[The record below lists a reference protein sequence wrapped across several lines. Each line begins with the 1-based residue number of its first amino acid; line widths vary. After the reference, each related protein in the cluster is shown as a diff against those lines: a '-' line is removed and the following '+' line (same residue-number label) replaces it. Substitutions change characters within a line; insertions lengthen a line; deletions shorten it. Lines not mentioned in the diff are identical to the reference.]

1 MEVQEVTIPFRE
13 FPENHT
19 FGPVTVESPW
29 IESAD
34 SSREVPVTFAPRR
47 YRFLGII
54 WYAETYRT
62 RGVFSVKGDQIA
74 LQPTAPTFVERTAWW
89 RRVGYWLLA
98 RLSRT
103 RSTEPRDGLVISP
116 AASAKSG
123 MQLER
128 DQRH

>member
-1 MEVQEVTIPFRE
+1 MEVREVTIPFRE

-19 FGPVTVESPW
+19 FGPVTVESSW

-34 SSREVPVTFAPRR
+34 SSREVPVTFAPQR

-62 RGVFSVKGDQIA
+62 RGVFSVKADRIT
-74 LQPTAPTFVERTAWW
+74 LQPTGPALVERATLW

-103 RSTEPRDGLVISP
+103 RSTEPRDGFVISP
-116 AASAKSG
+116 AASARSG
-123 MQLER
+123 MRL
-128 DQRH
+128 QRGRRH